1 MAEETMEDRPRKV
14 WLAATV
20 AAAIVGAGAAVVF
33 AVVWFRH
40 TAGSCGVVRFYEQ
53 AFGVIVLGAWGVGMG
68 LGVSVTAL
76 GRRKSRTAVAVGSV
90 IALLASLAMVLV
102 CVKTIHGILD
112 ADYSLKS
119 TEQLLGFLAGD
130 DLDARTLAAHALGE
144 RRAAEAIPRL
154 CAILDDTQADI
165 NLRHNAALALGKICA
180 PPRPQGID
188 LDRAVASLTGSLE
201 SRDEYLPCSIAEA
214 LVRIG
219 DARAVAALGDFRTDN
234 SRPSHARED
243 AARALGKI
251 GGQEARTAL
260 ERARDASND
269 DPLRHSIDAVLRMME
284 DTKEHQQ
291 MGSE

>member
-1 MAEETMEDRPRKV
+1 MAEETTKHRRQKT
-14 WLAATV
+14 WLTAGIAAAVVGVV
-20 AAAIVGAGAAVVF
+20 AAGVF
-33 AVVWFRH
+33 AVVWFRR

-53 AFGVIVLGAWGVGMG
+53 AYGVGVLGAWCVGMG
-68 LGVSVTAL
+68 VSASLAAV
-76 GRRKSRTAVAVGSV
+76 GRRRNLRMVAAGSLVAV
-90 IALLASLAMVLV
+90 LASLAMVLV
-102 CVKTIHGILD
+102 CAKTIRGILD
-112 ADYSLKS
+112 ADYSLRS
-119 TEQLLGFLAGD
+119 TEQLLNFLAGD

-154 CAILDDTQADI
+154 CAILDDAQADI

-188 LDRAVASLTGSLE
+188 LDRAVASLVGAIK

-214 LVRIG
+214 LGRIG
-219 DARAVAALGDFRTDN
+219 DARAVAALGDFLTDN

-251 GGQEARTAL
+251 GGQEARTAM

-284 DTKEHQQ
+284 DTKEHQ
-291 MGSE
+291 

>member
-1 MAEETMEDRPRKV
+1 MAEETREDRPRKA

-20 AAAIVGAGAAVVF
+20 AAAVVGAGAVVVF

-53 AFGVIVLGAWGVGMG
+53 AFGVGALGAWCVGMG
-68 LGVSVTAL
+68 ASLAAI
-76 GRRKSRTAVAVGSV
+76 GRRRNLRMVAAGFLIAV
-90 IALLASLAMVLV
+90 LASLVMVLV
-102 CVKTIHGILD
+102 CAKTIHGIVD

-130 DLDARTLAAHALGE
+130 DLDAQTLAAHALGE
-144 RRAAEAIPRL
+144 RKAAEAIPHL
-154 CAILDDTQADI
+154 CAILDDPQADI
-165 NLRHNAALALGKICA
+165 NLRHNAALALGRICA

-188 LDRAVASLTGSLE
+188 LDRAVASLAGAIK

-214 LVRIG
+214 LGRIG
-219 DARAVAALGDFRTDN
+219 DARAAAALGDFLTDN

-260 ERARDASND
+260 ERARDTCND
-269 DPLRHSIDAVLRMME
+269 DPLRHSIDTVLNMME
-284 DTKEHQQ
+284 DTEEYQ
-291 MGSE
+291 